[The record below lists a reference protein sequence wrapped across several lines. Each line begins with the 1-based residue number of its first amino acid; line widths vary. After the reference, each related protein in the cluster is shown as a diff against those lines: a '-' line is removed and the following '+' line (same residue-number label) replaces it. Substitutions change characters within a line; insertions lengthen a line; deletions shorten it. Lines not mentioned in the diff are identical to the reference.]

1 MKKVQRSQ
9 KAVCTPRE
17 GPQILPYP
25 WSWLHAPAHRK
36 GHGKK
41 EEHGKHMFHTLE
53 RPHVVVGFRTLLSSG
68 KIPGKALCCRDRH
81 GWFLAWPPCHDKRKW
96 PSSSKNWKMVILHF
110 RTGTWILRP
119 ESMSVTCNSHFV
131 GLPLLQ
137 VRQSPCF
144 DDLTEKIAQ
153 KRKTQKTNSPLEQ
166 GLTHTHTQFQWL
178 EPNIPKRPQEF

>member
-1 MKKVQRSQ
+1 L
-9 KAVCTPRE
+9 
-17 GPQILPYP
+17 QIE
-25 WSWLHAPAHRK
+25 K
-36 GHGKK
+36 G
-41 EEHGKHMFHTLE
+41 
-53 RPHVVVGFRTLLSSG
+53 
-68 KIPGKALCCRDRH
+68 
-81 GWFLAWPPCHDKRKW
+81 
-96 PSSSKNWKMVILHF
+96 ILHF
-110 RTGTWILRP
+110 KTGTWILRP
-119 ESMSVTCNSHFV
+119 ESISVTCNSHFV